1 MIPTDLIILFTVIPM
16 TVGVI
21 SIFLRQHVQILR
33 GLGMMSLTATAVLA
47 IALLV
52 QSRSHATG
60 IFVTQM
66 GDWPAPFGISIVFDS
81 LSGLLLAASS
91 IVALASYIHSFS
103 TVEPEAEKRYF
114 HAMVQFLM
122 FGVNL
127 AFLTGDMFNMFV
139 SFEIMLMSSYCLMTF
154 GGSRLQMT
162 QAYKYILLNLFGSTI
177 FVIGAGLVYG
187 MTGTLNFADLARF
200 VAHHQ
205 ATGEA
210 LPPGFVALS
219 ISLLL
224 VFGIK
229 GAIFP
234 LWFWLPDTYYTCN
247 VSIAGL
253 FAGMLTKV
261 GIYAIARTFPM
272 IFALEGTASTKVV
285 MPILAI
291 SAGFTMF
298 LGVLGA
304 VSQHNIR
311 RILAV
316 HVISQVGYMVFGL
329 AVMSGAALAGCL
341 FYMIQHMVVKCS
353 LFLCCGIF
361 ERHARTDDL
370 DRSGGI
376 LKRDPYLAVIFFIAA
391 MSLVGLPPLS
401 GFFGKLVIIREG
413 WNSHWFLAILGL
425 LTGALTLLSML
436 KIWSYG
442 FWSPAPDS
450 APATSSTYGNST
462 ASLRPAYIGAS
473 MLVVVALFLGFA
485 AQPIYDI
492 AFRAGEQLQD
502 PSMYIAAVLGD
513 APFSDSLPVYAQA
526 MPPTDL
532 PLTVSES
539 VPREIRLANITTPI
553 GGLLP

>member
-1 MIPTDLIILFTVIPM
+1 MKLENFIILFIVIPM
-16 TVGVI
+16 GTGVVGVLLKDQ
-21 SIFLRQHVQILR
+21 LRVAR
-33 GLGMMSLTATAVLA
+33 VLGVLSFIATSCLA
-47 IALLV
+47 IGLLINL
-52 QSRSHATG
+52 RSHPTG
-60 IFVTQM
+60 ILVSQM
-66 GDWPAPFGISIVFDS
+66 GAWPAPYGISVVFDS

-91 IVALASYIHSFS
+91 LVALGCYVHSFA
-103 TVEPEAEKRYF
+103 TVDPVAEKRYF
-114 HAMVQFLM
+114 HPMVQLLM

-127 AFLTGDMFNMFV
+127 AFMTGDLFNLFV
-139 SFEIMLMSSYCLMTF
+139 SFEIMLMASYCLLTF

-162 QAYKYILLNLFGSTI
+162 QAYKYVLLNLVGSTL

-187 MTGTLNFADLARF
+187 MTGTLNFADLALF
-200 VAHHQ
+200 VSERQ
-205 ATGEA
+205 AKGEA
-210 LPPGFVALS
+210 LPTGFAALS

-272 IFALEGTASTKVV
+272 IFAHGHSDATKVV

-291 SAGFTMF
+291 SAAFTMF

-304 VSQHNIR
+304 VSHHNIR

-329 AVMSGAALAGCL
+329 ALMTGVALAGCL
-341 FYMIQHMVVKCS
+341 FYMIQHMVVKSC
-353 LFLCCGIF
+353 LFLCCGII
-361 ERHARTDDL
+361 ERHTGTDNL
-370 DRSGGI
+370 DRSGGL
-376 LKRDPYLAVIFFIAA
+376 LKRDLYLAVVFFIAA

-413 WNSHWFLAILGL
+413 WDSRWWLSIFGL

-436 KIWSYG
+436 KIWSYC
-442 FWSPAPDS
+442 FWSPDGETIERT
-450 APATSSTYGNST
+450 PANMPNTS
-462 ASLRPAYIGAS
+462 SLRPAYVGATL
-473 MLVVVALFLGFA
+473 LVVIALFLGFG
-485 AQPIYDI
+485 AQPVYQI
-492 AFRAGEQLQD
+492 AFRAGEQLVNPD
-502 PSMYIAAVLGD
+502 AYISAVLGP
-513 APFSDSLPVYAQA
+513 ASLDKLTELRAAQVKLA
-526 MPPTDL
+526 STGTVE
-532 PLTVSES
+532 LT
-539 VPREIRLANITTPI
+539 P
-553 GGLLP
+553 